1 MLFSSPFS
9 SGFQEAVTRR
19 GGLLPKEPEVRAK
32 IALWEVRCGG
42 RLVASAAHTPHAF
55 KPAFPAGPAP
65 SPQLCSGQW
74 ETQAFST
81 QRCVQGKGER
91 PLEPQQG

>member
-1 MLFSSPFS
+1 M
-9 SGFQEAVTRR
+9 RR

-65 SPQLCSGQW
+65 SPHSVLVNGRPRPS
-74 ETQAFST
+74 APRDVF
-81 QRCVQGKGER
+81 RGKERDHWSPSRGE
-91 PLEPQQG
+91 G